1 MLTIVFPRNVDMVTR
16 RILDISQYGSPLESI
31 LGESGAA
38 LLFVVSVFILFGWSP
53 SLTNSPVDVRFL
65 DLKAIMKIKK
75 ALKMKKKKKQV
86 KMVLTATIVGYYRLV
101 QLSAAWKAEVND
113 LSITA
118 TLDAFRVVSRED
130 KIADT

>member
-1 MLTIVFPRNVDMVTR
+1 
-16 RILDISQYGSPLESI
+16 
-31 LGESGAA
+31 
-38 LLFVVSVFILFGWSP
+38 
-53 SLTNSPVDVRFL
+53 
-65 DLKAIMKIKK
+65 
-75 ALKMKKKKKQV
+75 
-86 KMVLTATIVGYYRLV
+86 MVLTATIVGYYRLV